1 MFYLNKMEYITD
13 FVCTYHLI
21 EDLDDSDMLYKT
33 QLMQAFVE
41 DISNSEINIDD
52 AFDKIDKVTEILYK
66 KYNTNRLIILLMDK
80 YPKYDRELQFQMC
93 FSYYSFYI
101 MHKILCGII
110 NNNLDEDICKDLINK
125 LNIE

>member
-1 MFYLNKMEYITD
+1 MDYITD

-33 QLMQAFVE
+33 QLMQAFIK

-52 AFDKIDKVTEILYK
+52 AFEKIDKVTEILYK
-66 KYNTNRLIILLMDK
+66 KYNTNRLIIQLMEK
-80 YPKYDRELQFQMC
+80 YPNYDRELQFQMC

-125 LNIE
+125 LNIV

>member
-1 MFYLNKMEYITD
+1 MDYITD

-21 EDLDDSDMLYKT
+21 EDLDYSDMLYKT
-33 QLMQAFVE
+33 QLMQAFIR

-52 AFDKIDKVTEILYK
+52 AFDKIDKMTAILFK
-66 KYNTNRLIILLMDK
+66 KYSTNKCITLLMDK
-80 YPKYDRELQFQMC
+80 YPNYDPELQFQMC

-110 NNNLDEDICKDLINK
+110 NDNLEEDICKDLINK

>member
-1 MFYLNKMEYITD
+1 MLYLNKMEYITD

-33 QLMQAFVE
+33 QLMQAFIQ

-52 AFDKIDKVTEILYK
+52 AFEKIDKQTEILYK
-66 KYNTNRLIILLMDK
+66 KYNTNRLIIQLMDK
-80 YPKYDRELQFQMC
+80 YPKYDREIQFQMC

-110 NNNLDEDICKDLINK
+110 NNNLEEDICKDLINK

>member
-1 MFYLNKMEYITD
+1 MDYITD

-33 QLMQAFVE
+33 QLMQAFIQ

-52 AFDKIDKVTEILYK
+52 AFEKIDKMTEILYK
-66 KYNTNRLIILLMDK
+66 KYNTNQLIIQLMDK
-80 YPKYDRELQFQMC
+80 YPNYDREIQFQMC

-110 NNNLDEDICKDLINK
+110 NNNLEEDICKDLINK

>member
-1 MFYLNKMEYITD
+1 MEYITD

-21 EDLDDSDMLYKT
+21 EDLDYSDMLYKT
-33 QLMQAFVE
+33 QLMQAFIQ
-41 DISNSEINIDD
+41 DISNSEINIDS
-52 AFDKIDKVTEILYK
+52 AFDKIDKQTEILFK
-66 KYNTNRLIILLMDK
+66 KYNTNKLVIMLMDK
-80 YPKYDRELQFQMC
+80 YPKYDREIQFQMC

-110 NNNLDEDICKDLINK
+110 NNNLEEDICKNLINK

>member
-1 MFYLNKMEYITD
+1 MDYITD

-33 QLMQAFVE
+33 QLMQAFIQ
-41 DISNSEINIDD
+41 DTSNSEINIDS
-52 AFDKIDKVTEILYK
+52 AFDKIDKQTEILFK
-66 KYNTNRLIILLMDK
+66 KYSLNKFIVLLMNK
-80 YPKYDRELQFQMC
+80 YPNYNSELQFRMC

-110 NNNLDEDICKDLINK
+110 NNNLDEDICKNLINK
-125 LNIE
+125 LNIN

>member
-1 MFYLNKMEYITD
+1 MEYITD

-52 AFDKIDKVTEILYK
+52 AFDKIDIVTEILYK

>member
-1 MFYLNKMEYITD
+1 MDYITD

-21 EDLDDSDMLYKT
+21 KELDYSDVLYKM
-33 QLMQAFVE
+33 QLMQAFIP

-66 KYNTNRLIILLMDK
+66 KYNTNRLIIQLMDK
-80 YPKYDRELQFQMC
+80 YPNYDRELQFQMC

-110 NNNLDEDICKDLINK
+110 NNNLEEDICKDLINK

>member
-1 MFYLNKMEYITD
+1 MEYITD

-33 QLMQAFVE
+33 QLMQAFVQ

-66 KYNTNRLIILLMDK
+66 KYNTNQLIIQLMDK
-80 YPKYDRELQFQMC
+80 YPNYDRELQFQMC

-110 NNNLDEDICKDLINK
+110 NNNLDEDICKNLINK
-125 LNIE
+125 LNIN

>member
-1 MFYLNKMEYITD
+1 MDYITD

-33 QLMQAFVE
+33 QLMQAFIQ

-52 AFDKIDKVTEILYK
+52 AFEKIDKMTEILYK
-66 KYNTNRLIILLMDK
+66 KYNTNRLIIQLMDK
-80 YPKYDRELQFQMC
+80 YPKYDREIQFQMC

-110 NNNLDEDICKDLINK
+110 NNNLEEDICKDLINK

>member
-1 MFYLNKMEYITD
+1 MLYLNKMDYITD

-33 QLMQAFVE
+33 QLMQAFIQ

-52 AFDKIDKVTEILYK
+52 AFEKIDKQTEILYK
-66 KYNTNRLIILLMDK
+66 KYNTNQLIIQLMDK
-80 YPKYDRELQFQMC
+80 YPKYDREIQFQMC

-110 NNNLDEDICKDLINK
+110 NNNLEEDICKDLINK

>member
-1 MFYLNKMEYITD
+1 MDYITD

-21 EDLDDSDMLYKT
+21 KDLDYSDMLYKT
-33 QLMQAFVE
+33 QLMQAFIP

-66 KYNTNRLIILLMDK
+66 KYNTNRLIIQLMDK
-80 YPKYDRELQFQMC
+80 YPNYDRELQFQMC

-110 NNNLDEDICKDLINK
+110 NNNLEEDICKDLINK

>member
-1 MFYLNKMEYITD
+1 MDYITD

-21 EDLDDSDMLYKT
+21 KELDYSDVLYKM
-33 QLMQAFVE
+33 QLMQAFIP

-66 KYNTNRLIILLMDK
+66 KYNTNRLIIQLMDK
-80 YPKYDRELQFQMC
+80 YPNYNRELQFQMC

-110 NNNLDEDICKDLINK
+110 NNNLEEDICKDLINK

>member
-1 MFYLNKMEYITD
+1 MEYITD

-33 QLMQAFVE
+33 QLMQAFVQ

-66 KYNTNRLIILLMDK
+66 KYNTNQLIIQLMDK
-80 YPKYDRELQFQMC
+80 YLNYDRELQFQMC

-110 NNNLDEDICKDLINK
+110 NNNLDEDICKNLINK
-125 LNIE
+125 LNIN

>member
-1 MFYLNKMEYITD
+1 MDYITD

-33 QLMQAFVE
+33 QLMQAFIQ
-41 DISNSEINIDD
+41 DTSNSEINIDS
-52 AFDKIDKVTEILYK
+52 AFDKIDKQTEILFK
-66 KYNTNRLIILLMDK
+66 KYSTNQLIIQLMDK
-80 YPKYDRELQFQMC
+80 YPNYDREIQFQMC

-110 NNNLDEDICKDLINK
+110 NNNLDEDICKNLINK
-125 LNIE
+125 LNIN

>member
-1 MFYLNKMEYITD
+1 MDYITD

-21 EDLDDSDMLYKT
+21 EDLDYSDMLYKT
-33 QLMQAFVE
+33 QLMQAFIR
-41 DISNSEINIDD
+41 DISNSKINIDE
-52 AFDKIDKVTEILYK
+52 AFEKIDKVTEIFFQ
-66 KYNTNRLIILLMDK
+66 KYSTNKCIALLMDK
-80 YPKYDRELQFQMC
+80 YPNYDRELQFQMC

-110 NNNLDEDICKDLINK
+110 NHNLEEDICKDLINK

>member
-1 MFYLNKMEYITD
+1 MEYITD

-21 EDLDDSDMLYKT
+21 EDLDDSDILYKT

>member
-1 MFYLNKMEYITD
+1 MLYLNKMDYITD

-33 QLMQAFVE
+33 QLMQAFIQ

-52 AFDKIDKVTEILYK
+52 AFEKIDKITEILYK
-66 KYNTNRLIILLMDK
+66 KYNTNRLIIQLMDK
-80 YPKYDRELQFQMC
+80 YPKYDREIQFQMC

-110 NNNLDEDICKDLINK
+110 NNNLEEDICKDLINK

>member
-1 MFYLNKMEYITD
+1 MDYITD

-33 QLMQAFVE
+33 QLIQAFIPN
-41 DISNSEINIDD
+41 ISNSEINIDD
-52 AFDKIDKVTEILYK
+52 AFDKIDKMTEILFK
-66 KYNTNRLIILLMDK
+66 KYSLNRFIVLLMNK
-80 YPKYDRELQFQMC
+80 YPNYNSELQFTMC

-110 NNNLDEDICKDLINK
+110 NDNLEEDICKDLINK

>member
-1 MFYLNKMEYITD
+1 MDYITD

-33 QLMQAFVE
+33 QLMQAFIQ

-52 AFDKIDKVTEILYK
+52 AFEKIDKMTEILYK
-66 KYNTNRLIILLMDK
+66 KYNTNQLIIQLMDK
-80 YPKYDRELQFQMC
+80 YPKYDREIQFQMC

-110 NNNLDEDICKDLINK
+110 NNNLEEDICKDLINK